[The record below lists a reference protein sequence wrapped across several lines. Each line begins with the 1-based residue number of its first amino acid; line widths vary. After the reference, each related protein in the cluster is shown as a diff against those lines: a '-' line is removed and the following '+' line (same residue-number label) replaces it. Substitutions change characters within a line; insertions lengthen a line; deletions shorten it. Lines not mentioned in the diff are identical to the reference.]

1 MQTDPTIQQKLSA
14 QRASSSGF
22 IPPSWSDLGP
32 LLRGSLL
39 LWATIAILAAFRSAL
54 RRYFRSETFRA
65 MLKRAKRQQHSHGPL
80 VRVARAFRH
89 LRITLARN
97 RFPET
102 ATAQYFGLPRFIAG
116 VVVCVLYIIN
126 TYMQGIP
133 IHYYIIQCVYGV
145 TITINLLVSFVYAD
159 RPVHFV
165 FSLKTIVECLSIPSL
180 LLSSD
185 ARWLNFNFLQAYC
198 ILVEWGTLEKHDI
211 VLRNYSTMSR
221 LLINLFLQLLTFLF
235 VTSCGVQFFE
245 LLGDPGQALRSET
258 FQITWAN
265 AVYFAVVTLM
275 TVGYG
280 DFVPYTLLGRMWIVF
295 HIIFAAYLVS
305 REISLLI
312 DALKSMRRG
321 GGSYVNS
328 SGTDHV
334 VVTGRIKWEFLQQ
347 FVKEFLA
354 ESTNLDTK
362 VIVLASNPTW
372 TEDDWIRFVSHDPF
386 FDHHL
391 MYLEG
396 SALRIDDLSRA
407 SVSAARGVF
416 VLADPHG
423 RDPYKE
429 DSDILKAVLTIRNY
443 SGTVPIY
450 TLNTLQESSFQF
462 GIAMDHLEPT
472 PTDLLH
478 NFQSGLVYS
487 RTFFGLPQTPS
498 VTEAEEHLRPKSQVQ
513 NSHSGCIGPRSP
525 DPRLS
530 GQVQGPG
537 ESSVLGDED
546 GNLYSLEE
554 RLGAVASSFDG
565 NSAQGVP
572 MDRSEKYPRSK
583 YNGQE
588 LKSENLCMQELE
600 TVMLAEN
607 VFCNGLSTL
616 LANATLRVAPQ
627 PNRNDRPWLM
637 EYKLGAECSILQL
650 RIPQELDG
658 KVFGKVVTVL
668 QDYGLVL
675 LAMRT
680 QSGNDWVLLTTET
693 VLEANALAMVLSYH
707 DHSVVR
713 KIAEHAAKF
722 IRSTERRRERNSSA
736 MGMRS
741 VAGPAH
747 SLEIAE
753 ISERTELDHV
763 DLGPASISTTGLD
776 TKKKHITKF
785 IPVLGNGNSEKLGHT
800 RLADNHIGRASDLGP
815 APESH
820 AHRVRVV
827 PKSVITRSLSTTT
840 DRDRKKFKKG
850 HAEDKKKA
858 DDRSIATASRSSGVE
873 GKRSHVTSKESQKR
887 SKKLIYTNMDKLPA
901 ALRGHV
907 IICLDGESP
916 LISLEALLKRIWQP
930 RSTLKKK
937 APVVVIHPRFP
948 KNFARQLGGYEE
960 RLFLLQGNSL
970 SLDTLKQAQY
980 QNARA
985 FLIMA
990 SESSDTSG
998 GGSTDS
1004 KAIFTMMTL
1013 DSLLADRVTF
1023 VCCVLDA
1030 EESLQL
1036 LRAPRQ
1042 ARRVGV
1048 NLGEHREPDLFNFE
1062 RSPLASIPHRS
1073 ASSTS
1078 LIRNLPSTPFTSNL
1092 RKSSLYG
1099 TFANLWSTGTA
1110 KQPFAKRLEP
1120 RNRPN
1125 LKGITRSTSMRFVQD
1140 DSSDDDDRHGSDIH
1154 TLKYQHHMQ
1163 ERSREEYYERQRY
1176 ASGEMV
1182 ISSLFTALL
1191 TREHTDPGYI
1201 RFIRQLI
1208 GAASGSPGSWIRQVD
1223 VPESWTQ
1230 LNKED
1235 IDGRTYRQTSI
1246 KLLEFGCIALGLYR
1260 SGDAPVRIETKSEQ
1274 WERRVSEVVYLR
1286 EEEIKALRNDAES
1299 RSMATRL
1306 IANDRYA
1313 DRRLGRAVGHRT
1325 QGSENVT
1332 DLNTQANNF
1341 PFSELLRGQIDEA
1354 DEFDRMYYL
1363 CPSTKRRILFQEAVN
1378 GENVLPYVY
1387 CCPEPYSLVAASDAV
1402 FVLCR
1407 PETKIPADWGEG

>member
-1 MQTDPTIQQKLSA
+1 MQTDPVIQTKLSA
-14 QRASSSGF
+14 QRAASSGF
-22 IPPSWSDLGP
+22 IPPSWSDLGS
-32 LLRGSLL
+32 LLRGALL
-39 LWATIAILAAFRSAL
+39 LWTTLAILAAFRSVL
-54 RRYFRSETFRA
+54 RNYCRSETFRA
-65 MLKRAKRQQHSHGPL
+65 LLKRAKRQRRTHGPL
-80 VRVARAFRH
+80 VRFAKAFRH
-89 LRITLARN
+89 FRIILARN

-102 ATAQYFGLPRFIAG
+102 AIAQYFGLPRFIVG

-133 IHYYIIQCVYGV
+133 THYYVIQCVYGI

-180 LLSSD
+180 LLSSG

-198 ILVEWGTLEKHDI
+198 ILVEWGALEKHDI

-235 VTSCGVQFFE
+235 ITSCGVQFFE

-328 SGTDHV
+328 PGTDYV

-354 ESTNLDTK
+354 EPTNLDTK

-372 TEDDWIRFVSHDPF
+372 TEDDWVRFVSHDPF
-386 FDHHL
+386 YDHHL
-391 MYLEG
+391 IYLEG
-396 SALRIDDLSRA
+396 SALRIDDLNRA

-450 TLNTLQESSFQF
+450 TLNILHESSFQF

-472 PTDLLH
+472 PTDVLH
-478 NFQSGLVYS
+478 SYHSAMGYS
-487 RTFFGLPQTPS
+487 RNLLGPLQTP
-498 VTEAEEHLRPKSQVQ
+498 TAAESGDNIRIESYGQHTHGGYAEIRPPDLVLSAQ
-513 NSHSGCIGPRSP
+513 NQAPN
-525 DPRLS
+525 
-530 GQVQGPG
+530 
-537 ESSVLGDED
+537 ESAVLGGEE

-554 RLGAVASSFDG
+554 RLGTFDA

-572 MDRSEKYPRSK
+572 INGSEKYTRSK

-600 TVMLAEN
+600 TVLLAEN

-627 PNRNDRPWLM
+627 PNRNDRPWLI

-650 RIPQELDG
+650 KVPRELDG
-658 KVFGKVVTVL
+658 KVFGRVATVL

-675 LAMRT
+675 LAVR
-680 QSGNDWVLLTTET
+680 SHSDKDWALLTTEV

-722 IRSTERRRERNSSA
+722 IQNNDRRREQNSASI
-736 MGMRS
+736 GIDT
-741 VAGPAH
+741 VVGPAH
-747 SLEIAE
+747 SLEVAE
-753 ISERTELDHV
+753 MSRGTDFDHV
-763 DLGPASISTTGLD
+763 DPDPPSVSNTVLETQR
-776 TKKKHITKF
+776 HITKLV
-785 IPVLGNGNSEKLGHT
+785 PVAGRGDDGRPGSARFVHDRVGPGT
-800 RLADNHIGRASDLGP
+800 DSAWAAQSFARRLRTA
-815 APESH
+815 
-820 AHRVRVV
+820 
-827 PKSVITRSLSTTT
+827 PKSSMTRSLSTITS
-840 DRDRKKFKKG
+840 RDVRRTPKNN
-850 HAEDKKKA
+850 AEGTSAA
-858 DDRSIATASRSSGVE
+858 DEESAAVASRSSSTE
-873 GKRSHVTSKESQKR
+873 GNRPHGTSKESLKR
-887 SKKLIYTNMDKLPA
+887 SKKLIYTNVDKLPA
-901 ALRGHV
+901 ALRGHI

-916 LISLEALLKRIWQP
+916 LISLEALLKRLWQP
-930 RSTLKKK
+930 RSGLKKK
-937 APVVVIHPRFP
+937 APVVVVHPRFP
-948 KNFARQLGGYEE
+948 KNFARQIGGYQQG
-960 RLFLLQGNSL
+960 LFLLQGNSL
-970 SLDTLKQAQY
+970 SLETLKQAQY

-990 SESSDTSG
+990 SESNDAPE

-1013 DSLLADRVTF
+1013 DSLLADRDTF

-1062 RSPLASIPHRS
+1062 RSPMATLPHRS

-1078 LIRNLPSTPFTSNL
+1078 LVRNLAPTQFTSSL
-1092 RKSSLYG
+1092 KKSGIYG
-1099 TFANLWSTGTA
+1099 TFANLWPTSTGG
-1110 KQPFAKRLEP
+1110 QPFAKRFGLK
-1120 RNRPN
+1120 NRLN
-1125 LKGITRSTSMRFVQD
+1125 LKGITRSTSMRFVHD
-1140 DSSDDDDRHGSDIH
+1140 DSSDDDDQHGSDIH
-1154 TLKYQHHMQ
+1154 TLKHQHHMQ

-1201 RFIRQLI
+1201 RLIRRLI
-1208 GAASGSPGSWIRQVD
+1208 GAASGSLGSWIRQVD
-1223 VPESWTQ
+1223 IPESWTQ
-1230 LNKED
+1230 ADKAIN
-1235 IDGRTYRQTSI
+1235 GRTYRQTSI
-1246 KLLEFGCIALGLYR
+1246 KLLEFGCISLGLYR

-1274 WERRVSEVVYLR
+1274 WERRVSEVVYLG
-1286 EEEIKALRNDAES
+1286 EEEISALRSDAES

-1306 IANDRYA
+1306 ITNDTYT
-1313 DRRLGRAVGHRT
+1313 DRRLGRAVGHRS
-1325 QGSENVT
+1325 QGSGNVA
-1332 DLNTQANNF
+1332 DLNMQANSL
-1341 PFSELLRGQIDEA
+1341 PFSELLRGAVDEV
-1354 DEFDRMYYL
+1354 DEFDNMYYI
-1363 CPSTKRRILFQEAVN
+1363 CPSTKRRILFHEAVN

-1402 FVLCR
+1402 FVLCH
-1407 PETKIPADWGEG
+1407 PSTVIPVDWGEDR